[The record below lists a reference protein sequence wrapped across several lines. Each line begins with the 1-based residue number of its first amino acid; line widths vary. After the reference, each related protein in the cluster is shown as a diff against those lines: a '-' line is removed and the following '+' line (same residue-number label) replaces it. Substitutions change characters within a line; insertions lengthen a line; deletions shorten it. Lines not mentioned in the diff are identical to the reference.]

1 MCCSGSQD
9 KLFSFLLY
17 TFFVLSLRAC
27 INYFFPPLVVSSDPY
42 TVPHLRGYLQ
52 RRGQLNVEQTPFE
65 KIRPPNSAFKS
76 RGVGMSGF
84 ICGRRG
90 VAGGRFSR
98 LPKTGHNTT
107 VEVHVS
113 GILGR
118 RWWRRRRGE
127 PNSRQGHVPVR
138 GADNGG
144 VNPSPF
150 HRALTPSRGL
160 YRTQWGED
168 KRPGLFLHSARH

>member
-27 INYFFPPLVVSSDPY
+27 INYFFPPLIVSSDPY
-42 TVPHLRGYLQ
+42 TVPPLRGYLQ
-52 RRGQLNVEQTPFE
+52 RWGQLNVVQTPFE
-65 KIRPPNSAFKS
+65 EIRPPQIVRSNPEVSGCQVLFVG
-76 RGVGMSGF
+76 GVES
-84 ICGRRG
+84 
-90 VAGGRFSR
+90 GGRFSR
-98 LPKTGHNTT
+98 PPKTAHNTT